1 MEGYYY
7 FFLYFQ
13 APYNSECES
22 ARLGPTLESKD
33 MRAIFQKK
41 DKKIKKVKKI
51 KIFENLG
58 KNV

>member
-7 FFLYFQ
+7 FFFLYFQ

-33 MRAIFQKK
+33 MLAIFQKK
-41 DKKIKKVKKI
+41 DKKILKR
-51 KIFENLG
+51 
-58 KNV
+58 

>member
-41 DKKIKKVKKI
+41 DKKLKRWKRVKYLKI
-51 KIFENLG
+51 
-58 KNV
+58 